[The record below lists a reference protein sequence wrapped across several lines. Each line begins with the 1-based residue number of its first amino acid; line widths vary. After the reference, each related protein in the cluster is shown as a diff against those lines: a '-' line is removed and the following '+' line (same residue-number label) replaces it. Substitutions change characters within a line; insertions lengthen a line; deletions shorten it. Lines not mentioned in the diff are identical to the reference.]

1 MRYTTIIDVTAAPW
15 YRNKNVVLVYLHM
28 TLTCGYHDADRDL
41 YTRSIRSLASD
52 SGVSFAACRHALRIL
67 ERDKMIHREGSAW
80 RVSKWI
86 AGDAQPVTP
95 RPKSEKEK
103 KLKDVAAERAA
114 QDAERDAQDAERARY
129 LEQLRQNGKTPY
141 MLYYETKMKEAEAGD
156 LEAAEIVRRNRHIY
170 EAHRKKIEEEQ
181 QNENKQK

>member
-1 MRYTTIIDVTAAPW
+1 MRYTTIIDVTSAPW
-15 YRNKNVVLVYLHM
+15 YRNKNVVQVYLHM
-28 TLTCGYHDADRDL
+28 TLTCGYHDVDRDL

-52 SGVSFAACRHALRIL
+52 SGVSFAACRHALRVL
-67 ERDKMIHREGSAW
+67 ERDRMIHREGNAW
-80 RVSKWI
+80 RVTKWI
-86 AGDAQPVTP
+86 AGDAQTVTP

-114 QDAERDAQDAERARY
+114 QDADREAQDAQRAR
-129 LEQLRQNGKTPY
+129 EVESLRAAGKTPY
-141 MLYYETKMKEAEAGD
+141 MVYYESKMEAARNGD

-170 EAHRKKIEEEQ
+170 EAHRKKIEEEK